1 MVLELNP
8 IYAMN
13 FETSQMVLPTFLSY
27 LVSFLFVAIY
37 WVNHHHLFQMVRA
50 VDARILW
57 YNMNLLFWLLL
68 FP

>member
-1 MVLELNP
+1 MNP

-13 FETSQMVLPTFLSY
+13 VGTSQMVLLTFLSY

-37 WVNHHHLFQMVRA
+37 WVIHHHLFQTVRA
-50 VDARILW
+50 VDAEILW
-57 YNMNLLFWLLL
+57 YDMNLLFWLSL